1 MEQATATTFGLH
13 ISDVTGQRTFRATSV
28 PTHSTVGELV
38 QGLLAK
44 LGLASTDAQGV
55 PLAYR
60 ARLNREAR
68 HLHGSE
74 LVGDALVNDDR
85 ITLQPSIDAG

>member
-1 MEQATATTFGLH
+1 MEAATATLGLH
-13 ISDVTGQRTFRATSV
+13 ISDVTGQRTFRASSV
-28 PTHSTVGELV
+28 PTDSTVGELV

-44 LGLASTDAQGV
+44 LGLASTDAQGY

-60 ARLNREAR
+60 ARLEREGR

-74 LVGDALVNDDR
+74 LVGDALENDDFISLHPR
-85 ITLQPSIDAG
+85 IDAG